1 LTFIRKPLRCYI
13 EGVFVCIIGQMYT
26 KPFKITDNAGNNSF
40 SFSKRK
46 NPAITIPSVINGTID
61 DLKTG
66 NSVAFED
73 FDENGN
79 LKTCVGLKNFIRTIH
94 PTTKK
99 PVIIVDNHNHVFYF
113 WHEARNKRLI
123 KDGATLVHID
133 KHKDT
138 RKPETFLTKEESRD
152 MKKVFEYTNYVLN
165 VGNYLPPAIEDGLIG
180 NIISITSESEIK
192 NTSHGA
198 RITAHDIIVNIDLDF
213 WAPEMDYID
222 NKLKNDVTRKLMG
235 KADLITIA
243 TSPFFIDQELAI
255 KILYELLG

>member
-1 LTFIRKPLRCYI
+1 
-13 EGVFVCIIGQMYT
+13 MYSR
-26 KPFKITDNAGNNSF
+26 PFQITGNVGNNSF

-46 NPAITIPSVINGTID
+46 NPKIEVPSLID
-61 DLKTG
+61 GGLEDLKIG
-66 NSVAFED
+66 NSIAFED

-79 LKTCVGLKNFIRTIH
+79 LKSCVGLKNFVRMIH

-113 WHEARNKRLI
+113 WHEARNKGAI

-138 RKPETFLTKEESRD
+138 RKPEKFLTKEESRD

-180 NIISITSESEIK
+180 EVIMITSESETRSSK
-192 NTSHGA
+192 LETRNKDKS
-198 RITAHDIIVNIDLDF
+198 IILNIDLDF
-213 WAPEMDYID
+213 WAPEMNYID
-222 NKLKNDVTRKLMG
+222 NKLKNDVTRKLME

-243 TSPFFIDQELAI
+243 TSPFFMEQESAI
-255 KILYELLG
+255 KILHKLLG